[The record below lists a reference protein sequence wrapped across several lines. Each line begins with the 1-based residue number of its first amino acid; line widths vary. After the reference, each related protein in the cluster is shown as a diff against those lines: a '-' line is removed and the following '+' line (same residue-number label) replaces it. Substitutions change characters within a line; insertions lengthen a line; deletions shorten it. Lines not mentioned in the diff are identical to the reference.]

1 MTLHSYNKIQ
11 FRNLFRVAQIIFG
24 DAINDWTFGGV
35 EATDITGL
43 KYYPG
48 DGVVTIGINKL
59 LINTPQ
65 LYVFHLSHEVCHLL
79 HPSREYPGRILH
91 PTLVINEGIS
101 TWFQI
106 LIMQNN
112 YKQAQVF
119 AQELKELTPDYY
131 NAYLLVDELLEY
143 NTESIKLLRN
153 VQPRIDR
160 LVVGDFEKAGVL
172 APMELRRQLLEPFGC
187 ENIKNK

>member
-1 MTLHSYNKIQ
+1 MTLHNYNKIQ
-11 FRNLFRVAQIIFG
+11 FKNLFRVAQIIFG
-24 DAINDWTFGGV
+24 DAINDWIFGGV
-35 EATDITGL
+35 EATDMTSL
-43 KYYPG
+43 RYYPS
-48 DGVVTIGINKL
+48 DGVVTIGINQL
-59 LINTPQ
+59 VINTPQ

-79 HPSREYPGRILH
+79 HPSREYPSKILH

-112 YKQAQVF
+112 YKQAQLF

-160 LVVGDFEKAGVL
+160 LVVDDFEKAGVL
-172 APMELRRQLLEPFGC
+172 VPMELRRQLLEPFD
-187 ENIKNK
+187 KT